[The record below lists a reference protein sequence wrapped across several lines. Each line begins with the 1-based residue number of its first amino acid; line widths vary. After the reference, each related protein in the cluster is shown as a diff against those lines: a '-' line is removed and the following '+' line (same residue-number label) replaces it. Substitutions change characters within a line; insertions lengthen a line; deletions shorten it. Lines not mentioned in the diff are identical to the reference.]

1 MKDMDAR
8 LPDLLLTHYPV
19 GNPPQ
24 NPALQINCAIGASFV
39 AAVTGNAFL
48 ACQMYP
54 AIEQI
59 QCFGRTD
66 FDTGAA

>member
-39 AAVTGNAFL
+39 AAVTGNAF
-48 ACQMYP
+48 
-54 AIEQI
+54 
-59 QCFGRTD
+59 
-66 FDTGAA
+66 